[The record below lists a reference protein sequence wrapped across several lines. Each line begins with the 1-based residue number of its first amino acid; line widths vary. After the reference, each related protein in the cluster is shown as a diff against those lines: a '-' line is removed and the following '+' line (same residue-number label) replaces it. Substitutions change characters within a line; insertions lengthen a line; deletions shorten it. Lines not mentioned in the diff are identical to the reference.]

1 MKLTAAQKKF
11 IQALQSGKT
20 PSRDVN
26 DRTGKA
32 LSRRGLVKFVALVG
46 WIANKEG
53 FAIKLDE
60 QEAV

>member
-1 MKLTAAQKKF
+1 MKLTTAQKKF

-26 DRTGKA
+26 DKTGKA
-32 LSRRGLVKFVALVG
+32 LATLGLVKFVVMVG
-46 WIANKEG
+46 WIATKEG
-53 FAIKLDE
+53 FAINIDK

>member
-1 MKLTAAQKKF
+1 MKLTTAQKKF

-20 PSRDVN
+20 PSRNFN
-26 DRTGKA
+26 DRTARA
-32 LSRRGLVKFVALVG
+32 LANLGLVKFVVMVG
-46 WIANKEG
+46 WIATKEG